1 VGGRVDRPDKVLLV
15 QLFDDWVAFSVV
27 APGETFS
34 VVKVPAARPAQAH
47 APTPSDETP
56 GG

>member
-1 VGGRVDRPDKVLLV
+1 VSGRADRPDKVLLV
-15 QLFDDWVAFSVV
+15 QLFDDWVAFAVV

-34 VVKVPAARPAQAH
+34 VVKVLAARPAQAH